1 MTDYHF
7 LAAFAPLEILVAP
20 ARAVP
25 RPRIPL
31 QFRFLEFRRFLGR
44 PGPCRRVRGRAP
56 PRSIPLVLLARRP
69 ESRSAPVFRSLPPAQ
84 QNSLATYW
92 RQRPALSA
100 KELSE
105 TASSPWP

>member
-56 PRSIPLVLLARRP
+56 QRSIPLVLLARRP
-69 ESRSAPVFRSLPPAQ
+69 ESRRTPVFRSVPRAQ
-84 QNSLATYW
+84 QNSLAMYW
-92 RQRPALSA
+92 RQRLVVPAREFA
-100 KELSE
+100 GR
-105 TASSPWP
+105 ASSRRL